1 MFTRLTI
8 NLDEDDQWSLSDGDT
23 PVGLVTTTEN
33 GDYEAIYMAATA
45 GDRFEGEELG
55 TYLEGIDA
63 MGAVMEKFAATP
75 HCDNCQRAHGGYHE
89 GRDGKRYCS
98 PCAIELG
105 R

>member
-1 MFTRLTI
+1 MFTVLTI
-8 NLDEDDQWSLSDGDT
+8 TSSDDQWELSDGDT
-23 PVGLVTTTEN
+23 LVGLVNTTEN

-75 HCDNCQRAHGGYHE
+75 HCSNCQRAHGGYHVVGE
-89 GRDGKRYCS
+89 HHYCS
-98 PCAIELG
+98 PCAIQLG
-105 R
+105 A